1 MNNNCIRIVS
11 LYRYAIKGLSGDA
24 FESVQ
29 LEHEGD
35 TFPDDRKYA
44 LLKYPDKFDPMK
56 PQWLH
61 KENFL
66 CAFTNPQLM
75 AKYKSKYEILPS
87 SSSTKNKNIL
97 TIWKKDSN
105 FGFKSNQLPDCQVD
119 LETQL
124 GREKLAQ
131 YFSEESQQS
140 LTCVC
145 SSTGEK
151 KHQFGNTSSGVKARN
166 DTRTIHIINA
176 ATVRQVSSVLGIPL
190 RPERFRPNIIIDG
203 CEPWSE
209 FDWVDSTIF
218 INNNNEN
225 VQMDVIRTTV
235 RCAGVSID
243 PDTYTGNK
251 EDEVDI
257 PTLLQKHFPQYGP
270 YLGVYAI
277 LKSPGTISIGDSIH
291 TTPPK

>member
-1 MNNNCIRIVS
+1 M
-11 LYRYAIKGLSGDA
+11 
-24 FESVQ
+24 
-29 LEHEGD
+29 
-35 TFPDDRKYA
+35 
-44 LLKYPDKFDPMK
+44 
-56 PQWLH
+56 
-61 KENFL
+61 
-66 CAFTNPQLM
+66 
-75 AKYKSKYEILPS
+75 
-87 SSSTKNKNIL
+87 

-105 FGFKSNQLPDCQVD
+105 FGLKSNQLPDCQVD
-119 LETQL
+119 LNTQL
-124 GREKLAQ
+124 GREELAR
-131 YFSEESQQS
+131 YFSNESEQS

-145 SSTGEK
+145 SSSEKK

-209 FDWVDSTIF
+209 FDWVDSTIS
-218 INNNNEN
+218 IHNNKNDNHDN

-270 YLGVYAI
+270 YLGVYAT

-291 TTPPK
+291 TTSSK